1 MNDLFDRCIDV
12 YVYDEAGKEIA
23 RIITPEYGPKPEIK
37 VEGCII
43 SNTYQIS
50 GKVTITNLER
60 SINVDDSKYLRVDM
74 YYKGSQILQATHKS
88 IWYSVQ
94 FADQSKQP
102 PNRQVCFNC
111 LVAGTTP
118 DIMSTPVTISKQDAN
133 KKPIEDTLT
142 NVLKLVITEYNKA
155 LKDAVTLIMYDKL
168 KLNAAPVFRMSP
180 TVAAIARNSKVALQW
195 NDVALSSILDSL
207 TLTTLEA
214 EPTGE
219 NAKKKTTFCA
229 YSYYIE
235 ENNLVVS
242 LNPSNL
248 RTVVTSPDTI
258 KLDYVQSAYRYGN
271 IIHIKSLFDPRI
283 HQDVTIVM
291 SASNI
296 SGKRVAGNLVP
307 IASKTALLSG
317 QGGIDGT
324 ALFDIKFR
332 PVGGINFV
340 FSTTSENYMTFQGC
354 L

>member
-60 SINVDDSKYLRVDM
+60 AINVDDSKYLRVDM
-74 YYKGSQILQATHKS
+74 YYKGSKIFQNTHKS

-118 DIMSTPVTISKQDAN
+118 DIMSSLVTISKQDVN
-133 KKPIEDTLT
+133 KKPIEDTLS

-155 LKDAVTLIMYDKL
+155 LASAEPMVYDKF
-168 KLNAAPVFRMSP
+168 KLNEEPIFRMDA
-180 TVAAIARNSKVALQW
+180 TLATIAKNSKIALQW
-195 NDVALSSILDSL
+195 NNVAISSILDSL
-207 TLTTLEA
+207 TMTTVEA

-219 NAKKKTTFCA
+219 NAKTKTTFCM
-229 YSYYIE
+229 YCYYIE

-242 LNPSNL
+242 LNPSEL
-248 RTVVTSPDTI
+248 GQTITSPDVLQ
-258 KLDYVQSAYRYGN
+258 LDYVQSAYRYGPVV
-271 IIHIKSLFDPRI
+271 HVKAMFDPRI
-283 HQDVTIVM
+283 HQDVTVIM
-291 SASNI
+291 SATNL
-296 SGKRVAGNLVP
+296 SGKKVAGNLVP
-307 IASKTALLSG
+307 LLSTFG
-317 QGGIDGT
+317 
-324 ALFDIKFR
+324 ANMVMFR

-340 FSTTSENYMTFQGC
+340 FSTNGENFMTFQGC
-354 L
+354 V

>member
-12 YVYDEAGKEIA
+12 YVYDESLKEIA

-60 SINVDDSKYLRVDM
+60 AINVDDSAYLRVEM
-74 YYKGSQILQATHKS
+74 YYKGSQRLQTTHKS

-118 DIMSTPVTISKQDAN
+118 DIMSTPTTISKQDAN
-133 KKPIEDTLT
+133 NKPIADTLE
-142 NVLKLVITEYNKA
+142 NVLKLVIDAYNEA
-155 LKDAVTLIMYDKL
+155 LPDTMKTVF
-168 KLNAAPVFRMSP
+168 KLNPEPVFRMDP
-180 TVAAIARNSKVALQW
+180 AIAIVAKHSPVSLQW
-195 NDVALSSILDSL
+195 NNVALSSILDDL
-207 TLTTLEA
+207 TMTTVEA
-214 EPTGE
+214 EPTGK
-219 NAKKKTTFCA
+219 NAKTKTTFCA
-229 YSYYIE
+229 YCYYIE

-242 LNPSNL
+242 LNPSELGNII
-248 RTVVTSPDTI
+248 TSPDEL
-258 KLDYVQSAYRYGN
+258 KLDYVQSAYRYGPVV
-271 IIHIKSLFDPRI
+271 HVKAMFDPRI
-283 HQDVTIVM
+283 HQDITIVM

-296 SGKRVAGNLVP
+296 SGRRVAGNLVP

-324 ALFDIKFR
+324 ALFDVKFR

-340 FSTTSENYMTFQGC
+340 FSTNGENFMTFQGC
-354 L
+354 I

>member
-12 YVYDEAGKEIA
+12 YVYDEVGKEIA

-60 SINVDDSKYLRVDM
+60 SINVDDSKYLRVEM
-74 YYKGSQILQATHKS
+74 YYKGSQMFQNTHKS

-118 DIMSTPVTISKQDAN
+118 DIMSTLATISKQDAN
-133 KKPIEDTLT
+133 LKPVEDTLE
-142 NVLKLVITEYNKA
+142 NVLKLVIEAYNDA
-155 LKDAVTLIMYDKL
+155 LYKSEPMVYDKF
-168 KLNAAPVFRMSP
+168 KLNPEPVFRMS
-180 TVAAIARNSKVALQW
+180 TAFATIAKNSKVALQW
-195 NDVALSSILDSL
+195 NNVAISSILDSL
-207 TLTTLEA
+207 TMTTVEA

-219 NAKKKTTFCA
+219 NAKTKTTFCL
-229 YSYYIE
+229 YCYYIE

-242 LNPSNL
+242 LNPSEL
-248 RTVVTSPDTI
+248 GMAVTSPDVLQ
-258 KLDYVQSAYRYGN
+258 LDYVQSAYRYGPVV
-271 IIHIKSLFDPRI
+271 HVKSMFDPRI
-283 HQDVTIVM
+283 HQDVTIIM
-291 SASNI
+291 SATNL
-296 SGKRVAGNLVP
+296 SGKKVAGNLVP
-307 IASKTALLSG
+307 LLSTFG
-317 QGGIDGT
+317 ANMVQ
-324 ALFDIKFR
+324 FR

-340 FSTTSENYMTFQGC
+340 FSTNGENFMTFQGC
-354 L
+354 V

>member
-12 YVYDEAGKEIA
+12 YIYDESLKEIA
-23 RIITPEYGPKPEIK
+23 RIVTPEYGPKPEIK

-60 SINVDDSKYLRVDM
+60 AINVDDSKYLRVEM
-74 YYKGSQILQATHKS
+74 YYKGSQMLQNTHKS

-133 KKPIEDTLT
+133 KKPIEDTLE
-142 NVLKLVITEYNKA
+142 NVLRLVIKAYNEEA
-155 LKDAVTLIMYDKL
+155 LPDTMKTVFR
-168 KLNAAPVFRMSP
+168 LNPDPVFRMGP
-180 TVAAIARNSKVALQW
+180 TVAVIAKNSKVALQW
-195 NDVALSSILDSL
+195 NEVAISSILDSL
-207 TLTTLEA
+207 TMTTIDA

-219 NAKKKTTFCA
+219 NAKKNKTFCT
-229 YSYYIE
+229 YCYYIE

-242 LNPSNL
+242 LNPSELGN
-248 RTVVTSPDTI
+248 VITSPDTL
-258 KLDYVQSAYRYGN
+258 KLDYVQSAYRYGPV
-271 IIHIKSLFDPRI
+271 IHVKSMFDPRI

-291 SASNI
+291 SATNL
-296 SGKRVAGNLVP
+296 SGKKVAGKLVP
-307 IASKTALLSG
+307 LLSTF
-317 QGGIDGT
+317 GT
-324 ALFDIKFR
+324 NMVQFR
-332 PVGGINFV
+332 PVGGINFI
-340 FSTTSENYMTFQGC
+340 FSTNGENYMTFQGSI
-354 L
+354 

>member
-60 SINVDDSKYLRVDM
+60 AINVDDSKYLRVDM
-74 YYKGSQILQATHKS
+74 YYKGSQLFQNTHKS

-118 DIMSTPVTISKQDAN
+118 DIMSTLITISKQDAN
-133 KKPIEDTLT
+133 KKPIEDTLD
-142 NVLKLVITEYNKA
+142 NVLKLIITEYNKA
-155 LKDAVTLIMYDKL
+155 LLSAVNATMYDKF
-168 KLNAAPVFRMSP
+168 KLNATPVFRMGP
-180 TVAAIARNSKVALQW
+180 TVAAVAKNSKIALQW
-195 NDVALSSILDSL
+195 NNVALSSILDSL
-207 TLTTLEA
+207 TMTTIEA

-219 NAKKKTTFCA
+219 NAKTKISFCA
-229 YSYYIE
+229 YCYYIE

-242 LNPSNL
+242 LNPSELGN
-248 RTVVTSPDTI
+248 TITSPDI
-258 KLDYVQSAYRYGN
+258 LKLDYVQSAYRYGPV
-271 IIHIKSLFDPRI
+271 IHVKSMFDPRI
-283 HQDVTIVM
+283 HQDVTIIM
-291 SASNI
+291 SATNL
-296 SGKRVAGNLVP
+296 SGKKVAGKLVP
-307 IASKTALLSG
+307 LLSTFG
-317 QGGIDGT
+317 ANMVQ
-324 ALFDIKFR
+324 FR
-332 PVGGINFV
+332 PVGGINFI
-340 FSTTSENYMTFQGC
+340 FSTNGENYMTFQGSI
-354 L
+354 

>member
-12 YVYDEAGKEIA
+12 YVYDESLKEIA

-60 SINVDDSKYLRVDM
+60 SINVDDSKYLRVEM
-74 YYKGSQILQATHKS
+74 YYKGSQMFQNTHKS

-118 DIMSTPVTISKQDAN
+118 DLMSTLVTISKQDAN
-133 KKPIEDTLT
+133 LKPIEDTLE
-142 NVLKLVITEYNKA
+142 NVLRLVIKAYNEEA
-155 LKDAVTLIMYDKL
+155 LPDTMKTVF
-168 KLNAAPVFRMSP
+168 KLNPDPVFRMP
-180 TVAAIARNSKVALQW
+180 TAVAVVAKNSKVAPQW
-195 NDVALSSILDSL
+195 NNVAISSILDSL
-207 TLTTLEA
+207 TMTTVEA

-219 NAKKKTTFCA
+219 NSKTKTTFCA
-229 YSYYIE
+229 YCYYIE
-235 ENNLVVS
+235 DNNLVVS
-242 LNPSNL
+242 LNPSEL
-248 RTVVTSPDTI
+248 GLVITSSDTLQ
-258 KLDYVQSAYRYGN
+258 LDYVQSAYRYGPVV
-271 IIHIKSLFDPRI
+271 HVKAMFDPRI

-291 SASNI
+291 SATNL
-296 SGKRVAGNLVP
+296 SGKKVAGKLVP
-307 IASKTALLSG
+307 LLSTFG
-317 QGGIDGT
+317 ANMVQ
-324 ALFDIKFR
+324 FR

-340 FSTTSENYMTFQGC
+340 FSTNGENYMTFQGSI
-354 L
+354 

>member
-1 MNDLFDRCIDV
+1 MNDLFDRCINV
-12 YVYDEAGKEIA
+12 YVYDEAGKELA

-60 SINVDDSKYLRVDM
+60 AINVDDSKYLRVDM
-74 YYKGSQILQATHKS
+74 YYKGSQMFQNTHKS

-133 KKPIEDTLT
+133 KKPIEDTLE
-142 NVLKLVITEYNKA
+142 NVLKLVIEAYNDALYKA
-155 LKDAVTLIMYDKL
+155 ESMVYDKF
-168 KLNAAPVFRMSP
+168 KLNPEPVFRMS
-180 TVAAIARNSKVALQW
+180 TASATIAKNSKVALQW
-195 NDVALSSILDSL
+195 NNVALSSILDSL
-207 TLTTLEA
+207 TMATIDA

-219 NAKKKTTFCA
+219 NAKTKTTFCMYA
-229 YSYYIE
+229 YYIE

-248 RTVVTSPDTI
+248 SSVVTSPDVL
-258 KLDYVQSAYRYGN
+258 KLDYVQSAYRYGPVV
-271 IIHIKSLFDPRI
+271 HVKALFDPRI
-283 HQDVTIVM
+283 HQDVTVVM
-291 SASNI
+291 SATNL
-296 SGKRVAGNLVP
+296 SGKKVAGQLVP
-307 IASKTALLSG
+307 LLSTFG
-317 QGGIDGT
+317 ANMVQ
-324 ALFDIKFR
+324 FR
-332 PVGGINFV
+332 PVGGINFI
-340 FSTTSENYMTFQGC
+340 FSTNGENYMTFQGSI
-354 L
+354 

>member
-60 SINVDDSKYLRVDM
+60 AINVDDSKYLRVDM
-74 YYKGSQILQATHKS
+74 YYKGSQIFQNTHKS

-118 DIMSTPVTISKQDAN
+118 DIMSTLVTISKQDAN
-133 KKPIEDTLT
+133 KKPIEDTLS

-155 LKDAVTLIMYDKL
+155 LANAEPMVYDKF
-168 KLNAAPVFRMSP
+168 KLNEEPVFRMDA
-180 TVAAIARNSKVALQW
+180 TLATIAKNSKVALQW
-195 NDVALSSILDSL
+195 NNVAISSILDSL
-207 TLTTLEA
+207 TMTTVEA

-219 NAKKKTTFCA
+219 NAKTKTTFCM
-229 YSYYIE
+229 YCYYIE

-242 LNPSNL
+242 LNPSEL
-248 RTVVTSPDTI
+248 GQTITSPDVLQ
-258 KLDYVQSAYRYGN
+258 LDYVQSAYRYGPVV
-271 IIHIKSLFDPRI
+271 HVKTMFDPRI
-283 HQDVTIVM
+283 HQDVTVIM
-291 SASNI
+291 SATNL
-296 SGKRVAGNLVP
+296 SGKKVAGKLVP
-307 IASKTALLSG
+307 LLSTFG
-317 QGGIDGT
+317 
-324 ALFDIKFR
+324 ANMVMFR

-340 FSTTSENYMTFQGC
+340 FSTNGENFMTFQGC
-354 L
+354 V

>member
-23 RIITPEYGPKPEIK
+23 RIITPKYGPKPEIK

-60 SINVDDSKYLRVDM
+60 AINVDDSAYLCVEM
-74 YYKGSQILQATHKS
+74 YYKGSQMFQNTHKS

-133 KKPIEDTLT
+133 LKPVVDTLD
-142 NVLKLVITEYNKA
+142 NVLKLVIIEYNKV
-155 LKDAVTLIMYDKL
+155 LEGAVNATMYDKF
-168 KLNAAPVFRMSP
+168 KLNPEPVFRMP
-180 TVAAIARNSKVALQW
+180 TAFAVVAKNSSASLQW
-195 NDVALSSILDSL
+195 NNVAISSILDSL
-207 TLTTLEA
+207 TMTTIEA

-219 NAKKKTTFCA
+219 NAKTKTTFCA
-229 YSYYIE
+229 YCYYIE

-242 LNPSNL
+242 LNPSEL
-248 RTVVTSPDTI
+248 GRIITSPD
-258 KLDYVQSAYRYGN
+258 KLQLDYVQSAYRYGPVV
-271 IIHIKSLFDPRI
+271 HVKAMFDPRI

-291 SASNI
+291 SATNL
-296 SGKRVAGNLVP
+296 SGKKAAGKLVP
-307 IASKTALLSG
+307 LLSTFG
-317 QGGIDGT
+317 ANMVQ
-324 ALFDIKFR
+324 FR

-340 FSTTSENYMTFQGC
+340 FSTNSENFMTFQGC
-354 L
+354 V

>member
-60 SINVDDSKYLRVDM
+60 AINVDDSKYLRVDM
-74 YYKGSQILQATHKS
+74 YYKGSQIFQSTHKS

-118 DIMSTPVTISKQDAN
+118 DIMSTLVTISKQDAK
-133 KKPIEDTLT
+133 KKPVEDSLN
-142 NVLKLVITEYNKA
+142 NVLKLVISEYNKA
-155 LKDAVTLIMYDKL
+155 LGSAVNALMYDKL
-168 KLNAAPVFRMSP
+168 KLNAEPIFRMDP
-180 TVAAIARNSKVALQW
+180 AIAIIAKHKKIALQW
-195 NDVALSSILDSL
+195 NNVALSSILDSL
-207 TLTTLEA
+207 TMTTIDT

-219 NAKKKTTFCA
+219 NAKTKTAFCVYA
-229 YSYYIE
+229 YYIE

-248 RTVVTSPDTI
+248 GNVITSPDI
-258 KLDYVQSAYRYGN
+258 LKLDYVQSAYRYGPVV
-271 IIHIKSLFDPRI
+271 HVKAMFDPRI

-291 SASNI
+291 SATNL
-296 SGKRVAGNLVP
+296 SGKKVAGKLVP
-307 IASKTALLSG
+307 LLSTFG
-317 QGGIDGT
+317 ANMVQ
-324 ALFDIKFR
+324 FR
-332 PVGGINFV
+332 PVGGINFI
-340 FSTTSENYMTFQGC
+340 FSTNGENFMTFQGC
-354 L
+354 V

>member
-12 YVYDEAGKEIA
+12 YVYNESLKEIA

-60 SINVDDSKYLRVDM
+60 AINVDDSKYLRVEM
-74 YYKGSQILQATHKS
+74 YYKGSQITQNMHKS
-88 IWYSVQ
+88 VWYSVQ

-118 DIMSTPVTISKQDAN
+118 DIMSTPVTISKQDADMN
-133 KKPIEDTLT
+133 PVVDTLE
-142 NVLKLVITEYNKA
+142 NVLKLVIKAYNDEA
-155 LKDAVTLIMYDKL
+155 LPDTMKTVFS
-168 KLNAAPVFRMSP
+168 LNPEPVFRMGP
-180 TVAAIARNSKVALQW
+180 TVAVLAKNSPVALQW
-195 NDVALSSILDSL
+195 NNVALSSILDSL
-207 TLTTLEA
+207 TMTTIDA

-219 NAKKKTTFCA
+219 NAKTKTSFCA
-229 YSYYIE
+229 YCYYIE

-248 RTVVTSPDTI
+248 GNVITSPDTL
-258 KLDYVQSAYRYGN
+258 KLDYVQSAYRYGPV
-271 IIHIKSLFDPRI
+271 IHVKSMFDPRI
-283 HQDVTIVM
+283 HQDVTIIM

-296 SGKRVAGNLVP
+296 SGKRVAGDLVP
-307 IASKTALLSG
+307 IAPKTALLSG

-340 FSTTSENYMTFQGC
+340 FSTNGENFMTFQGC
-354 L
+354 V